1 MLPNLVIYNHKE
13 QVQPLEREE
22 RNMNIEEMRQHEWSI
37 SWSGGKDSTATVI
50 LCHEYGIPVKE
61 IIYVRM
67 MYDDDLP
74 ATLPVMTD
82 FVDNALK
89 VFESWGYK
97 VRVVKSIKTAKQLIE
112 AKYKRSKCEDKN
124 GKFYGVTA
132 FSRGFCKFTDVKMK
146 TVVSLTKSEY
156 EMIGYA
162 SDELDR
168 LHRLTDKKCSI
179 MAELG
184 IKEQDTFEICRKY
197 NLLSPLYDLG
207 FKRDG
212 CWFCPNAS
220 KLEIKYVKE
229 HYPQLVKKIY
239 DMIEMCDYST
249 DGLENRNNWVA
260 QYLNDK

>member
-1 MLPNLVIYNHKE
+1 
-13 QVQPLEREE
+13 
-22 RNMNIEEMRQHEWSI
+22 MNIEEMRQHEWTI

-67 MYDDDLP
+67 MYNDEFP

-82 FVDNALK
+82 FVDNAVK

-112 AKYKRSKCEDKN
+112 AKYNRSRYEDKN

-132 FSRGFCKFTDVKMK
+132 FYRGFCKFTDVKMK
-146 TVVSLTKSEY
+146 TISSLSKSDY

-184 IKEQDTFEICRKY
+184 INEQDTFEICRKY

-220 KLEIKYVKE
+220 KFERQYIKD

-239 DMIEMCDYST
+239 DMIEMCDYCI
-249 DGLENRNNWVA
+249 DGLENRNTWCA
-260 QYLNDK
+260 QYLKDRK

>member
-1 MLPNLVIYNHKE
+1 
-13 QVQPLEREE
+13 
-22 RNMNIEEMRQHEWSI
+22 MNIEEMRQHEWTI

-67 MYDDDLP
+67 MYDEEIP

-82 FVDNALK
+82 FVDNAVK

-112 AKYKRSKCEDKN
+112 AKYNRSKYEYKN
-124 GKFYGVTA
+124 GKYYGVTA
-132 FSRGFCKFTDVKMK
+132 FYRGFCKFTDVKMK
-146 TVVSLTKSEY
+146 TIASLPKSEY

-162 SDELDR
+162 SDAVDR

-179 MAELG
+179 MADLD
-184 IKEQDTFEICRKY
+184 IKEKDTFEICRNY

-212 CWFCPNAS
+212 CWFCPNTS
-220 KLEIKYVKE
+220 KFEMQYIKE
-229 HYPQLVKKIY
+229 HYPQLVKEIY
-239 DMIEMCDYST
+239 GMIEMCDYSI
-249 DGLENRNNWVA
+249 DGLENRNRWVE
-260 QYLNDK
+260 QYFNDKI